1 MVETELKASLPND
14 DLEGDVIIA
23 DTVIAKLA
31 GRAARR
37 TYGVIDMR
45 RSPVSALRRIFRGGS
60 FAAGVEVD
68 VHDGQARLGLHVVME
83 RGLKLAEV
91 TATLE
96 QQVRFEVERV
106 AGVTVSE
113 VNVRVEDVST

>member
-1 MVETELKASLPND
+1 VAATDLKASLPSD

-23 DTVIAKLA
+23 DLVIAKLA

-45 RSPVSALRRIFRGGS
+45 RSPVTALRRVFRGDS
-60 FAAGVEVD
+60 LTEGVDVD
-68 VHDGQARLGLHVVME
+68 VHEGQAHILLHVVME

-96 QQVRFEVERV
+96 QQVGFEVESA
-106 AGVTVSE
+106 AGVKVAE
-113 VNVRVEDVST
+113 VGVRVEEVRT